1 MKWKIY
7 NIQAEEV
14 SNLELNEEIFEGEVN
29 QPVLREAVLAHQTN
43 LRQGT
48 SSTKSRREVSG
59 GGRKPWIQKG
69 TGRARAGSIR
79 SPLFAGGGIVFGP
92 KPRNFSYPLS
102 KKKKKLALKS
112 SLWIKIKEGNFFV
125 LDRFRVDEGKT
136 REVVAFLNSFS
147 VKGKT
152 LILLDSIDK
161 KVRRACANLK
171 NVDVGF
177 VSKVSGYDILTHDN
191 LFLTQVCVDNLTER
205 LKNG

>member
-1 MKWKIY
+1 MRWKIY

-14 SNLELNEEIFEGEVN
+14 SNFELDEEIFVGEVN
-29 QPVLREAVLAHQTN
+29 QPILREMVLAHQSN

-48 SSTKSRREVSG
+48 ASTKSRREVSG

-79 SPLFAGGGIVFGP
+79 SPLFVGGGIAFGP
-92 KPRNFSYPLS
+92 KPRNFNYPLS
-102 KKKKKLALKS
+102 KKKKRLALKS
-112 SLWIKIKEGNFFV
+112 SLRIKIKERSFCV
-125 LDRFRVDEGKT
+125 LDRFGVDGGKT

-152 LILLDSIDK
+152 LILLDSIDE

-191 LFLTQVCVDNLTER
+191 LFLTQVCVDKLTER
-205 LKNG
+205 LRNE

>member
-7 NIQAEEV
+7 NIQAQEV
-14 SNLELNEEIFEGEVN
+14 SNFELDEEIFVGEVN
-29 QPVLREAVLAHQTN
+29 QPVLREMVLAHQSN

-48 SSTKSRREVSG
+48 ASTKSRREVSG

-79 SPLFAGGGIVFGP
+79 SPLFVGGGIAFGP
-92 KPRNFSYPLS
+92 KPRNFNYPLS
-102 KKKKKLALKS
+102 KKKKRLALKS
-112 SLWIKIKEGNFFV
+112 SLWIKIKEGSFFV
-125 LDRFRVDEGKT
+125 LDRFRVDGGKT
-136 REVVAFLNSFS
+136 REVVAFLNNFS

-191 LFLTQVCVDNLTER
+191 IFLTQVCVDNLTER
-205 LKNG
+205 LQK

>member
-14 SNLELNEEIFEGEVN
+14 SNFELNEEIFGGEVN
-29 QPVLREAVLAHQTN
+29 QPILREVVLAHQSN

-48 SSTKSRREVSG
+48 SSTKSRKEVSG
-59 GGRKPWIQKG
+59 GGRKPWVQKG

-79 SPLFAGGGIVFGP
+79 SPLFVGGGVVFGP
-92 KPRNFSYPLS
+92 KPRDFSYPLS

-112 SLWIKIKEGNFFV
+112 SLWIKIKEGSFFV

-136 REVVAFLNSFS
+136 KEVVAFLNSFS

-152 LILLDSIDK
+152 LILLDSIDR

-171 NVDVGF
+171 SVDVGF

-205 LKNG
+205 LKNE